1 MAGTIQKRAC
11 DGCHRRKVKCD
22 SNSPCRNCNTAN
34 IQCTYNAIPQKKGPK
49 GSRAKV
55 ISELRETQRL
65 TSLPVKVQARMS
77 GVPTES
83 IQNHNATNGLL
94 TAEFAKSCLNF
105 FFDNLYSKLPI
116 LDRDIIE
123 SQLSCMER
131 DPEIYCL
138 FTSLCA
144 FMMLQPG
151 MGFPTADYNLQME
164 PGANIAASNILVEEC
179 LRVRKGTEHWEN
191 PSHYV
196 LATNYFIFAF
206 YYSQQSHASAWYYL
220 REATT
225 MIQMSD
231 QNNEG
236 KYLQDMES
244 IRRRRLYWL
253 LFNAERAY
261 AIQRSYP
268 LTLQA
273 TVHMGNY
280 GEDPADNLNPSI
292 QTNFFNMCSVF
303 QSIDDNFLSTWR
315 HPCCRLDNQ
324 IIASLDAQLLK
335 TMPTYHPN
343 AALQAVQ
350 SWLKTVAWQ
359 TSGDTQ
365 ENVAYRMSQF
375 VSGFPNPAMLMNSGL
390 IAKLLQVTSDLI
402 YYLVNAPQSRNPT
415 TQGPERHLQTLLRI
429 CLAIQSN
436 HYQFVPLLLS
446 KVNDY
451 LPRIIDP
458 MLLNPPENVGYGM
471 SVDIFDGFGNAGM
484 AQMPMGDYNSSL
496 PMNSYEPKYE
506 DMGGNSPDSL
516 PHSHHSHHSNGS
528 PPGSQMGNEMPQNF
542 VSSPGAVMSP
552 GMDYTP
558 NMGGFSISDMV
569 MSPLGGA
576 APPNGIN
583 MQRQQQQQQLNN
595 QPQMQGMPNQG
606 IGAPPMNQNIGSLYS
621 GVRQPS
627 RQSSFNMQGQ
637 TPLSAMGSMSD
648 AMDFNT
654 LPPR

>member
-55 ISELRETQRL
+55 ISELRENQRL

-83 IQNHNATNGLL
+83 IQNHNVTNGLL

-116 LDRDIIE
+116 LDRDVIE

-131 DPEIYCL
+131 DTEIYCL

-273 TVHMGNY
+273 TVHTGNY

-292 QTNFFNMCSVF
+292 QNNFFNMCSVF

-335 TMPTYHPN
+335 TVPTYPPN

-350 SWLKTVAWQ
+350 GWLKTVAWQ

-375 VSGFPNPAMLMNSGL
+375 VSGFPNPAMLMNTGL

-402 YYLVNAPQSRNPT
+402 CYLVNAPQSRNPT
-415 TQGPERHLQTLLRI
+415 TQGPERYLQTLLRI
-429 CLAIQSN
+429 CLAIQNN

-446 KVNDY
+446 KVNEY
-451 LPRIIDP
+451 LPRIVDP

-484 AQMPMGDYNSSL
+484 AQMPMGDYNPGL

-542 VSSPGAVMSP
+542 VSSPGTVMSP

-558 NMGGFSISDMV
+558 SMGGFSISDMV

-583 MQRQQQQQQLNN
+583 MQRQQQQQLNN
-595 QPQMQGMPNQG
+595 QPQMQGMSNQG

-627 RQSSFNMQGQ
+627 RQSSFNMQSQ